1 VSEPGWRESDDFAVD
16 PPPQATPEAAVVVL
30 SPPQLA
36 RRTRVLEAAID
47 LAAGGGYEVVQ
58 MREVAHRAGVAMGTI
73 YRYFDS
79 KDQLLAAALVD
90 WSDRMAESLEAR
102 PPRGATP
109 AERLIDVIRR
119 ASRNI
124 ERNPQLTSALITG
137 VTSAEAGVRQY
148 QEAVAGSLARILSSG
163 LDAVAPAERDGI
175 LRILRHVW
183 FAALLGWVN
192 GWRGVRSVGE
202 ELEFAARYLLGDRGD
217 GSDRVD

>member
-1 VSEPGWRESDDFAVD
+1 VSDPRWQADDELAGPAGAPPGPVD
-16 PPPQATPEAAVVVL
+16 AAVAVL

-36 RRTRVLEAAID
+36 RRARVLEAAID
-47 LAAGGGYEVVQ
+47 LAAQGGYDDVQ

-90 WSDRMAESLEAR
+90 WSDRMAQFLEAR
-102 PPRGATP
+102 PPVGATP
-109 AERLIDVIRR
+109 SERLIDVIRR

-124 ERNPQLTSALITG
+124 ERNPQLTAALITG

-148 QEAVAGSLARILSSG
+148 QDEVARCLERMLSSG
-163 LDAVAPAERDGI
+163 LDGVAPAEQEGI

-202 ELEFAARYLLGDRGD
+202 ELEFAARYLLGGPPE
-217 GSDRVD
+217 GG